1 MSKIDIILTK
11 KTNLLEGSI
20 MFEIELKRDGEEN
33 LYTQIYEAIRA
44 EILADKYTP
53 DTKMTSIRNLASRL
67 SVNVETVVKAYD
79 LLAAENLIY
88 KKEGS
93 GSYIAPAAALK
104 SNSDDQRLRIL
115 TSKNFSAPQK
125 TIDFSGPENG
135 GEFLEEYAWDLIFD
149 RFYSEFKGRIF
160 KKAEAQE
167 SRYFKL
173 LLEQYQEVDKTKL
186 YYSSEAE
193 LQEILK
199 EVIGQNKE
207 LLFTKASDNSLFTSI
222 YAEEFKTFSEQGNA
236 SNSTRKININMSTA
250 DYDSLMEFLENNT
263 IDYLIISDQSVEE
276 SILDWSLSKLKS
288 LLELAQMLKFKV
300 IILDY
305 FGLYQQNHKIQE
317 LLKSKYQEKIIL
329 IQALT
334 SRVFPGLE
342 TGLIYLKA
350 EFKDKKGEQQA
361 ILEKYILKQII
372 KEKKFSAGENLVN
385 NLMSYYLDCGYLEKR
400 IKFLKQRLKNRK
412 LLLKEAIKDHFRGVE
427 SVENNS
433 LFYLK
438 LKLNQE
444 INLHDFKVFAE
455 KNSILLPDYKNFLSA
470 EESNELIISAASL
483 NQFSIK
489 QGIMGLAKIYWQF
502 IS

>member
-1 MSKIDIILTK
+1 MI
-11 KTNLLEGSI
+11 NLLEGSK

-53 DTKMTSIRNLASRL
+53 DTKMPSIRKLASRL
-67 SVNVETVVKAYD
+67 SVNADTVVKAYD

-104 SNSDDQRLRIL
+104 SNGDDHRLRIL
-115 TSKNFSAPQK
+115 TSKNFSAPNQ

-149 RFYSEFKGRIF
+149 RFYSEFKGQSF
-160 KKAEAQE
+160 KKIEE
-167 SRYFKL
+167 NKSSYFKL
-173 LLEQYQEVDKTKL
+173 LQQQNQKIEKTKL
-186 YYSSEAE
+186 YYSSEIQ
-193 LQEILK
+193 LREILS
-199 EVIGQNKE
+199 VIIGQNKE
-207 LLFTKASDNSLFTSI
+207 LLFTKASNNYLFSSF
-222 YAEEFKTFSEQGNA
+222 YPEEFKIFAETEKSSA
-236 SNSTRKININMSTA
+236 SDRGININLSTA
-250 DYDSLMEFLENNT
+250 DYDSLMDFLENNT
-263 IDYLIISDQSVEE
+263 IDYLIIGDESVAE

-288 LLELAQMLKFKV
+288 LLELAQMLKFEV
-300 IILDY
+300 IILEY
-305 FGLYQQNHKIQE
+305 FGLYQDNQKIQE
-317 LLKSKYQEKIIL
+317 LLNSKYKEEIIL
-329 IQALT
+329 IQALS
-334 SRVFPGLE
+334 SRIFPGLE
-342 TGLIYLKA
+342 TGLIYL
-350 EFKDKKGEQQA
+350 EPDFEDEEES
-361 ILEKYILKQII
+361 ILDNYFLKQLT
-372 KEKKFSAGENLVN
+372 KTKNFSAGENLVN
-385 NLMSYYLDCGYLEKR
+385 NLISYYLDSGYLEKR
-400 IKFLKQRLKNRK
+400 IKYLKQRLKNRK

-427 SVENNS
+427 TLDNSS

-444 INLHDFKVFAE
+444 INQHDFKVFAE

-470 EESNELIISAASL
+470 EKSSELIISAAVL

-489 QGIMGLAKIYWQF
+489 QGIMALAKIYWQF

>member
-1 MSKIDIILTK
+1 
-11 KTNLLEGSI
+11 

-53 DTKMTSIRNLASRL
+53 DTKMPSIRKLASRL
-67 SVNVETVVKAYD
+67 SVNAETVVKAYD

-104 SNSDDQRLRIL
+104 SNGDDQRLRIL
-115 TSKNFSAPQK
+115 TSKNFSIPQK

-135 GEFLEEYAWDLIFD
+135 SEFLEEYAWDLIFD
-149 RFYSEFKGRIF
+149 RFYSEFKGRSF
-160 KKAEAQE
+160 KQNEAQE
-167 SRYFKL
+167 LSYFEL
-173 LLEQYQEVDKTKL
+173 LQQQNQKIDKTKL
-186 YYSSEAE
+186 YYSSEKQ
-193 LQEILK
+193 LQEILSL
-199 EVIGQNKE
+199 VIGQNKE
-207 LLFTKASDNSLFTSI
+207 ILFASASDNSLFTSL
-222 YAEEFKTFSEQGNA
+222 YQEDFKSFAEPLNA
-236 SNSTRKININMSTA
+236 SNSSEEVSINLSTA

-263 IDYLIISDQSVEE
+263 IDYLVISDESVEK

-300 IILDY
+300 IILEY
-305 FGLYQQNHKIQE
+305 YELYQENQKIKH
-317 LLKSKYQEKIIL
+317 LLKSKYKEEIIL
-329 IQALT
+329 VEALT
-334 SRVFPGLE
+334 SRIFPGLE
-342 TGLIYLKA
+342 AGLVYL
-350 EFKDKKGEQQA
+350 EPELKKEKEEQDSV
-361 ILEKYILKQII
+361 LEKYFLKQII
-372 KEKKFSAGENLVN
+372 NNKRFSAGENLVN
-385 NLMSYYLDCGYLEKR
+385 NLLSYYIEQGYLEKR

-412 LLLKEAIKDHFRGVE
+412 LLLKEAINDHFRGVD

-444 INLHDFKVFAE
+444 INQHDFKVFAE
-455 KNSILLPDYKNFLSA
+455 KNSVLLPDYKNFLKSP
-470 EESNELIISAASL
+470 ESSELIISAAAL

-489 QGIMGLAKIYWQF
+489 QGIMALAKIYWQF